1 MCLGVPM
8 TIVEGDEFTALA
20 ERGAERRRVS
30 MLLVGAQPVGTKILV
45 HIDNA
50 VRVLDAQEAED
61 ISRALD
67 GLAAALNGENFEDAF
82 ADLINREPQLPPH
95 LRGDLKS

>member
-8 TIVEGDEFTALA
+8 TIIEGDEFSALA
-20 ERGAERRRVS
+20 ERGGDKRRVS
-30 MLLVGAQPVGTKILV
+30 MLLVGAQPPGTKILV
-45 HIDNA
+45 HIDSA
-50 VRVLDAQEAED
+50 VRVLEAQEAED

-67 GLAAALNGENFEDAF
+67 GLAAALNGENFDDAF

>member
-8 TIVEGDEFTALA
+8 AVVEGDDISALV
-20 ERGAERRRVS
+20 ERGGDRRRVS
-30 MLLVGAQPVGTKILV
+30 MLLVGAQSAGTKVLV
-45 HIDNA
+45 HIDSA
-50 VRVLDAQEAED
+50 IRVLDEEEAQN

-95 LRGDLKS
+95 LRGVLDK